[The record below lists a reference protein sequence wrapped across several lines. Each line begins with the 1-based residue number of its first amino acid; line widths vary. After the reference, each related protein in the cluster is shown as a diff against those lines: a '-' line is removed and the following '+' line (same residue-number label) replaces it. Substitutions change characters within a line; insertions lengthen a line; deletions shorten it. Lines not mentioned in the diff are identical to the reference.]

1 MLEINN
7 NKQEEI
13 RKILNSYNE
22 KSEDTLGKKV
32 EKEIEIRFG
41 LFTSNRPFSAGIV
54 SRQIF
59 NSILDNFNK
68 IFKKIA
74 DEKSSN
80 IVTKTYEITRYKNG
94 VRSISEQG
102 GSCIVQKKKRIGIV
116 DFENL
121 NIRLALSEEQHG
133 IEDLPDKD
141 DEYEMKFTRKR
152 TSFFDRKNNIR
163 LDLSENTNATKRMIP
178 FEFEVEFLD
187 KELSIN
193 KVNWVI
199 KTFHN
204 IYKKH
209 NTIFN
214 VIRGFNYLFPKDEV
228 RNKNK
233 LYIDNK
239 SKPVNIKVYNLPF
252 LEDYV
257 FSPKPN
263 GVSYFLYFHQTNI
276 YLVNDT
282 RVLLYTNYTN
292 ENLEFKGTIILG
304 ELMSKSISAGE
315 ARSESISTSGFVRQ
329 RRTHWRGQ
337 SPRKARSE
345 SIFYCYD
352 TLFYKSQ
359 DVRSISAI
367 ERNRIINNILGKVK
381 NIRKLPMFFSGR
393 ETRESINNVNNYISK
408 YFPKHEDNDGI
419 ILKHNYS
426 PYNFDKNIHDN
437 IVYKWKPIEHI
448 TIDFLVKC
456 DMEYKDNPTACG
468 RYKIYMGGPKRIE
481 KGKEVPTLELF
492 TGTRSHPYSGYVDVS
507 LKEFGLISDG
517 TILEFYYCI
526 KTKKLVPQ
534 RIRTDKF
541 IPNYRTT
548 ALSTWEDIFYPI
560 TMDVLKESSDIIL
573 SKKLTLVENS
583 NNICSFIRKFVNF
596 PNSDKIFDKLDN
608 YLSTNVLTKLY
619 KTLLSYLYV
628 LDKNKHIKLD
638 KTQLD
643 ILRSMDNII
652 DKEIF
657 DSQGSIEIQL

>member
-1 MLEINN
+1 
-7 NKQEEI
+7 
-13 RKILNSYNE
+13 
-22 KSEDTLGKKV
+22 
-32 EKEIEIRFG
+32 
-41 LFTSNRPFSAGIV
+41 
-54 SRQIF
+54 
-59 NSILDNFNK
+59 
-68 IFKKIA
+68 
-74 DEKSSN
+74 
-80 IVTKTYEITRYKNG
+80 
-94 VRSISEQG
+94 
-102 GSCIVQKKKRIGIV
+102 
-116 DFENL
+116 
-121 NIRLALSEEQHG
+121 
-133 IEDLPDKD
+133 
-141 DEYEMKFTRKR
+141 
-152 TSFFDRKNNIR
+152 
-163 LDLSENTNATKRMIP
+163 
-178 FEFEVEFLD
+178 
-187 KELSIN
+187 
-193 KVNWVI
+193 
-199 KTFHN
+199 
-204 IYKKH
+204 
-209 NTIFN
+209 
-214 VIRGFNYLFPKDEV
+214 
-228 RNKNK
+228 
-233 LYIDNK
+233 
-239 SKPVNIKVYNLPF
+239 
-252 LEDYV
+252 
-257 FSPKPN
+257 
-263 GVSYFLYFHQTNI
+263 
-276 YLVNDT
+276 
-282 RVLLYTNYTN
+282 
-292 ENLEFKGTIILG
+292 
-304 ELMSKSISAGE
+304 MSKSI
-315 ARSESISTSGFVRQ
+315 
-329 RRTHWRGQ
+329 
-337 SPRKARSE
+337 SE

-456 DMEYKDNPTACG
+456 DMKYKDNPTACG

-492 TGTRSHPYSGYVDVS
+492 TGTPSHPYSGYVDVS

-638 KTQLD
+638 KSQVD
-643 ILRSMDNII
+643 ILGSMNNII

-657 DSQGSIEIQL
+657 DSEQSIEIQL